1 MSFINACRKYSLS
14 GIFDDGRWIYYFIW
28 YKKVLFLFHWHNTMT
43 MEQPVDIKYCIG
55 SCNEGVIPSHEWFNP
70 VLLDLIDINN
80 CVNNEARAWFTPT
93 NSSILSFPQVK
104 WWAWLSWILG
114 GIHDIDHLGWF
125 MPWKDLVQ
133 WFVAPW
139 SKWFGSSPSMRSNNP
154 AVGP

>member
-14 GIFDDGRWIYYFIW
+14 GIFDDGRWVYYFIW

-43 MEQPVDIKYCIG
+43 MEQPVDIKYCIR
-55 SCNEGVIPSHEWFNP
+55 SCNEGMIPSHEWFNP
-70 VLLDLIDINN
+70 FLSWISLILKIVWIMKQEHDSLLRIVLS
-80 CVNNEARAWFTPT
+80 CP
-93 NSSILSFPQVK
+93 

-133 WFVAPW
+133 WFIIPW
-139 SKWFGSSPSMRSNNP
+139 SKWFGSSPSMWSNNP